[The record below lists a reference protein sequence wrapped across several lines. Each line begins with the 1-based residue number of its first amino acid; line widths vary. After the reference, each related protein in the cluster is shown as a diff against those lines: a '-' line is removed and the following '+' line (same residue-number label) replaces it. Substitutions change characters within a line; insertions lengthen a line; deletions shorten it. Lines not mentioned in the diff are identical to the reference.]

1 MSTIY
6 QRADLTIIAAAGS
19 NPLYGLPGVQ
29 KRRSVRPL
37 VDHANDGSLCFSKVL
52 TDEALAEICM
62 VNIAKAEWASRAW
75 TYQEAIF
82 SRRRLIFTDRQVIF
96 NCNARFCLESGIA
109 LPNQE
114 LDFLASLWTSRKAA
128 PGYQLVGGHISCME
142 QYCGRSLTKDSD
154 ALNAIMSTLE
164 ATSER
169 DYYHIWGVPVKCS
182 VQDSISDD
190 ESQSKVSNSGCG
202 SSLYDP
208 EKTTIWLSWNHTRIG
223 RRRRPGFPSWSPLG
237 WADTPIRWDE
247 TSHFTGAVSV
257 RKPAGVEFLS
267 DHLSCGSRNPNEMSQ
282 LLVCRMKT
290 TQRVTIHP
298 NDRSLLIS
306 IGQGYHIKEDV
317 YWDDDFFTTNE
328 SLKIVIIEETE
339 MFITVLLLMV
349 VSDHY
354 ERIGYVVISR
364 GLLNDYVSFQDLCVQ
379 LDESSLTELRQI
391 KPHLHDDIWKADEER
406 LKASFG
412 NLDSY
417 KWWEHVFKE
426 EYITLG

>member
-19 NPLYGLPGVQ
+19 SPLYGLPGAQ

-37 VDHANDGSLCFSKVL
+37 VDHANVGSRCFSKVL
-52 TDEALAEICM
+52 TDTALAEIYM
-62 VNIAKAEWASRAW
+62 INIAESEWASRAW

-96 NCNARFCLESGIA
+96 NCNARFCLESGIT
-109 LPNQE
+109 LPNQDLE
-114 LDFLASLWTSRKAA
+114 FLASLWACRKAV

-169 DYYHIWGVPVKCS
+169 DYCHIWGVPVKCS
-182 VQDSISDD
+182 GQDFVSDD
-190 ESQSKVSNSGCG
+190 ECQLTVTNSGCG
-202 SSLYDP
+202 SSSYDP
-208 EKTTIWLSWNHTRIG
+208 EKTTMWLSWYHSKNDN
-223 RRRRPGFPSWSPLG
+223 RRRPGFPSWSPLG
-237 WADTPIRWDE
+237 WANAPISWIE

-267 DHLSCGSRNPNEMSQ
+267 DHLLYGSRNPNEMSQ
-282 LLVCRMKT
+282 LLVCRMKIT
-290 TQRVTIHP
+290 ERVTIHP
-298 NDRSLLIS
+298 NDRSLLVS
-306 IGQGYHIKEDV
+306 IGKGYHVKGVVD
-317 YWDDDFFTTNE
+317 WDDDSFTTKE
-328 SLKIVIIEETE
+328 SLKIAIIDETKTAVIA
-339 MFITVLLLMV
+339 LLLV
-349 VSDHY
+349 AVLDHY

-364 GLLNDYVSFQDLCVQ
+364 GRLNDHTSFQDLYVQ
-379 LDESSLTELRQI
+379 QDESSLTELRQI
-391 KPHLHDDIWKADEER
+391 NAFLHDDIWEADEER

-417 KWWEHVFKE
+417 KWWEDIFEE